1 MLWDTTIFTA
11 LTLSSSSPI
20 LNPYAADN
28 HSGLVFGY
36 RHASV
41 LLMRRLLVIGLSA
54 LLVLQQGIPPRAIA
68 GIIEADIG
76 RKFSLIAQSQLPL
89 VRDYT
94 VQRYVQRLGQR
105 IVAHLDQAEFP
116 YQFFV
121 VQEPHLNAFSV
132 PGGYIYLHSGLIL
145 RVSSDDELA
154 GVLGHEI
161 AHVQGHHAVRQ
172 QQDTKLFS
180 YAGLAAM
187 ALAIINPVLAVGAS
201 SAAAAKQLQ
210 YQRQL
215 EEEADFRGLQYM
227 RQAGFDPHGMPRF
240 LKKMWNEDRLQA
252 DVIPPYFRSHPLSQ
266 DRLSYIERILGTFQW
281 NAPAPP
287 NNFELERVQAILRA
301 LQGPRNRV
309 IADYQQRVKE
319 HPDDPQALAL
329 LGTVLL
335 RYNDAAQAR
344 QLLEQASTKGI
355 QLDCDLGLAYLRLGN
370 RERARQAFA
379 RQSEIDPSDA
389 DAHNQLCKLLM
400 QEGDIERA
408 EQECRAA
415 LGLDPRLDESYI
427 TLAQLAEQ
435 KGKLGESR
443 LFLAQAMEL
452 QGRLEAALSQYQQA
466 AEVFGPGHPKTEDL
480 TEKTEELEEVIRAL
494 PRQRGR

>member
-1 MLWDTTIFTA
+1 MLWNTTVFTVP
-11 LTLSSSSPI
+11 TLPSSSFR
-20 LNPYAADN
+20 LNPSATANY
-28 HSGLVFGY
+28 SGLVFGSH
-36 RHASV
+36 HASV
-41 LLMRRLLVIGLSA
+41 LLMQRLLVIGLSA
-54 LLVLQQGIPPRAIA
+54 LLLLQPGTSPRAIA

-105 IVAHLDQAEFP
+105 IVAHLDRAEFP
-116 YQFFV
+116 YHFFV

-172 QQDTKLFS
+172 QQDTKFLS

-187 ALAIINPVLAVGAS
+187 ALAIINPALAVGAS

-252 DVIPPYFRSHPLSQ
+252 DAIPPYFRSHPLSQ

-281 NAPAPP
+281 NAPAPT

-301 LQGPRNRV
+301 LHGPRNRV
-309 IADYQQRVKE
+309 VADYQQRVKE

-344 QLLEQASTKGI
+344 QLLEQASAKGI
-355 QLDCDLGLAYLRLGN
+355 RLDRDLGLAYLRLGD
-370 RERARQAFA
+370 RERARQVFA

-400 QEGDIERA
+400 QEGETERA
-408 EQECRAA
+408 EQECRTA
-415 LGLDPRLDESYI
+415 LDLDPGLDEAYI
-427 TLAQLAEQ
+427 TLAQLSEQ
-435 KGKLGESR
+435 QGKRGESR

-452 QGRLEAALSQYQQA
+452 QGRLESALSQYQQA
-466 AEVFGPGHPKTEDL
+466 AEAFGPGYPHAEDL
-480 TEKTEELEEVIRAL
+480 AEKTEELEEVIRVL
-494 PRQRGR
+494 PRQRSR